1 MVLAKKTEK
10 RWIDANLF
18 QRPQEIKELAE
29 LSNENPELR
38 VIIVCMSPEDI
49 GKEWFKLQG

>member
-1 MVLAKKTEK
+1 MVLAYKREK

-29 LSNENPELR
+29 LSNEHPELR